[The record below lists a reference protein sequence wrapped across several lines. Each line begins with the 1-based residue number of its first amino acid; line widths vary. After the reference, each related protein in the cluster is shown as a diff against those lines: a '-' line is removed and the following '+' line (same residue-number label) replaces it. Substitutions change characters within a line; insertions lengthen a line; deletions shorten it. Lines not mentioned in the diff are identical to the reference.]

1 MDINL
6 AIPIACMLAPTAA
19 GYVARRAKLLPERA
33 AAWIMTG
40 IVVFGYSAVALLTIW
55 KLQLKGADAWLP
67 ILGMAHVCIMTGA
80 GLIVGRVVTGDR
92 SLGGLF
98 ALATA
103 VGNTGFTLGGFVIYL
118 LEGEP
123 GLAMVSIYGIM
134 WIPMTV
140 LLMFPIARHYSD
152 SVEKESLTGLM
163 LRGVLNWRSAGL
175 AMGMIGVA
183 LSLMGV
189 PRPDAID
196 NYRILDILVFL
207 VTPLAYFAIGL
218 RLHVG
223 YVRHLTK
230 MLAALA
236 GMRFALGLGVGLFL
250 VWATGL
256 TPFALTGLGWRVV
269 IIESFVPT
277 SVTMVAVANM
287 FHLRPREGS
296 ALFVVNTAAYL
307 LIVLPIMLFLMK

>member
-67 ILGMAHVCIMTGA
+67 VLGMAHVCIMTGA

-123 GLAMVSIYGIM
+123 GHLKIWLAHAVEPIGKHCVQFGIL
-134 WIPMTV
+134 TV
-140 LLMFPIARHYSD
+140 
-152 SVEKESLTGLM
+152 V
-163 LRGVLNWRSAGL
+163 
-175 AMGMIGVA
+175 
-183 LSLMGV
+183 
-189 PRPDAID
+189 
-196 NYRILDILVFL
+196 
-207 VTPLAYFAIGL
+207 
-218 RLHVG
+218 
-223 YVRHLTK
+223 
-230 MLAALA
+230 LA
-236 GMRFALGLGVGLFL
+236 GERIRG
-250 VWATGL
+250 
-256 TPFALTGLGWRVV
+256 
-269 IIESFVPT
+269 
-277 SVTMVAVANM
+277 
-287 FHLRPREGS
+287 
-296 ALFVVNTAAYL
+296 
-307 LIVLPIMLFLMK
+307 